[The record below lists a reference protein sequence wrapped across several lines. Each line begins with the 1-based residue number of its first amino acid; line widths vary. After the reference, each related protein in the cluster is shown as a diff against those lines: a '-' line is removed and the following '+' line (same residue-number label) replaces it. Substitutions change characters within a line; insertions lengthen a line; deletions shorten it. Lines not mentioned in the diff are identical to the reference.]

1 MLATTKLHAELVHG
15 WRSKYLPAVKSVT
28 FPQIDII
35 QIEWEL
41 TKNSSVQKDFVAGPQ
56 QMSSSAMSQFVQGSH

>member
-1 MLATTKLHAELVHG
+1 MLATTKLHAELVRG